1 MVKKK
6 GFDKLEVRRSSL
18 QAVTHVDYSAR
29 VQSVK
34 KKQNEKFYNLINNFY
49 QKTGIPMI
57 VNTSFNINNEPLVCT
72 VEDAYKCFMIT
83 DLDYLVCGNY
93 LLDRRK
99 QF

>member
-1 MVKKK
+1 
-6 GFDKLEVRRSSL
+6 
-18 QAVTHVDYSAR
+18 
-29 VQSVK
+29 
-34 KKQNEKFYNLINNFY
+34 
-49 QKTGIPMI
+49 MI

>member
-1 MVKKK
+1 MSL
-6 GFDKLEVRRSSL
+6 FHRKL
-18 QAVTHVDYSAR
+18 R